1 MRGVEHLRAFRH
13 DTDVPAITPA
23 REESISD
30 TAWFFAT
37 SIFILGLAFYVATM
51 CRTVHWWDS
60 GELAANARVLGIAH
74 RPGFPL
80 YILVGRVFG
89 LIPFGEYFYRINFI
103 SAASAAASLAILG
116 YIWIRQSIRWAKTE
130 ATWTILLAGMLALAA
145 MAGTYSYW
153 IQAVRTEVYAPN
165 LILVALLLACAWRA
179 RADLEAGKPGATR
192 WFCGAGFLAG
202 LGLCLHNATFASVLP
217 AVAIYFVYIT
227 RRHSAGLK
235 VWFAAGLLFVL
246 GLSVYLY
253 LPVRALQ
260 NPPLNWGWVRGV
272 ISPGWSAVAATDS
285 YSYIAQI
292 SAVSLTRNLKEIAIL
307 FVDQLQWGLI
317 VIALLGVVLWWR
329 SAKRWALLCLG
340 IIAGNVLVT
349 AILVTDF
356 SETNADIHGYLLP
369 AFAAITLLIAGGLL
383 QILQLLESVSRR
395 FLPTPAAR
403 QILRAAAVFVL
414 TLLVIAPGIIYSP
427 YCNLSG
433 NRLAYDFGTESTANL
448 QPGAIVF
455 LAGTNWDFV
464 LRGLQ
469 YVEEWRPDLTVI
481 NRDLMPS
488 AWYRHWLFTQHP
500 ELLPYEIPA
509 DSNGLR
515 LGDWGRM
522 LAEHNRPVYWEFTEI
537 DHRLIP
543 YLVPAGHL
551 YEMSAVAIDVLGPAL
566 LDQQKEFERESQ
578 FYNSPEQVRF
588 DYDAKMVWVI
598 NLYRAG
604 MYYETRGLLG
614 RAKDMY
620 QRALSLRPQ
629 EERLLRAYLRVA
641 PVPNMEWLLR
651 CSQAARDAEV
661 RF

>member
-1 MRGVEHLRAFRH
+1 MRGVEPLRAFRH
-13 DTDVPAITPA
+13 DTNVPAITPA
-23 REESISD
+23 REESIRD

-37 SIFILGLAFYVATM
+37 SVFILGLAFYVATM

-116 YIWIRQSIRWAKTE
+116 YVWIRQSIRWATTE
-130 ATWTILLAGMLALAA
+130 STGSILMAGMLALAA

-153 IQAVRTEVYAPN
+153 IQAVRAEVYAPN

-179 RADLEAGKPGATR
+179 GIDLEDRKPSATR
-192 WFCGAGFLAG
+192 WFCGAAFVAG

-217 AVAIYFVYIT
+217 AAGIYFIYLA
-227 RRHSAGLK
+227 RRHGVSLK
-235 VWFAAGLLFVL
+235 VWFMAGLLLVL

-253 LPVRALQ
+253 MPVRALQ
-260 NPPLNWGWVRGV
+260 DPPLNWGWVRGV
-272 ISPGWSAVAATDS
+272 LSPGWSAVAATDS
-285 YSYIAQI
+285 YSYIAQMTPA
-292 SAVSLTRNLKEIAIL
+292 SVTANLKEIGLLLI
-307 FVDQLQWGLI
+307 DQLQWGLI
-317 VIALLGVVLWWR
+317 VIASLGVVLWWR
-329 SAKRWALLCLG
+329 TAKRWALLCLG
-340 IIAGNVLVT
+340 IVAGNVLVT

-369 AFAAITLLIAGGLL
+369 AFAAITLLIAGGAL
-383 QILQLLESVSRR
+383 QILQLLELVSRR

-403 QILRAAAVFVL
+403 HILRAAAVFVL

-448 QPGAIVF
+448 RPGAIVF

-469 YVEEWRPDLTVI
+469 YVEDWRSDLTVI
-481 NRDLMPS
+481 NRDLMPA
-488 AWYRHWLFTQHP
+488 AWYRHWLFSQHP

-515 LGDWGRM
+515 MGDWART
-522 LAEHNRPVYWEFTEI
+522 LAGHDLPVYWEFTEI

-551 YEMSAVAIDVLGPAL
+551 YEMNAQPVDVLGPTL
-566 LDQQKEFERESQ
+566 MDQQEEFERASQ

-588 DYDAKMVWVI
+588 DYDARMVWVM

-604 MYYETRGLLG
+604 MFYEARGLLG

-620 QRALSLRPQ
+620 QRALSLKPQ

-651 CSQAARDAEV
+651 CSQAARDADV
-661 RF
+661 MF